1 MAEKRFYWLKLKEN
15 YFNSPKIK
23 KLRKIA
29 GGDTYTI
36 IYLKM
41 QLLSIK
47 NNGIIEFEK
56 IEPTFQEELALKLD
70 EDVENVSVTLAY
82 LQAQGLIDMNDNN
95 EFLLLEASNNIGS
108 ESESAERVRQF
119 RERENQKVLKEPKS
133 NALRQRQFRA
143 KEICSQSQHI
153 PLIED
158 YINNKRYNG
167 NYYLVFKRDE
177 MKCAICGK
185 VENLCVHHIN
195 GFDENKPENS
205 NENKM
210 ITLCRECHS
219 QVHSK
224 SLEIPK
230 LKLESIG
237 YFDECNESNEM
248 CNESVTEVK
257 RTSISNSISKSLDYN
272 NKEENKTKEEK
283 HKYGEYNH
291 VLLTDKELNR
301 LKDEIG
307 EKNTES
313 AIKLLDEAIEMKG
326 YKYKS
331 HYLAIRKWVLTSL
344 KQQGKWVDV
353 PVKSVK
359 VITDEEEKA
368 KKELDEKF
376 KKDPNAEKEFA
387 EFMKSRK
394 LDTNIFKEF

>member
-1 MAEKRFYWLKLKEN
+1 MAEKRYYWLKLKED

-82 LQAQGLIDMNDNN
+82 LQTQGLIDMNENN

-119 RERENQKVLKEPKS
+119 RERENQKALKEPKS

-185 VENLCVHHIN
+185 IENLCVHHID
-195 GFDENKPENS
+195 GFDENKSENS

-248 CNESVTEVK
+248 CNGSVTGVLQNSI
-257 RTSISNSISKSLDYN
+257 SISNSKSISSSKSNEDGVVG
-272 NKEENKTKEEK
+272 EEKKSK
-283 HKYGEYNH
+283 HKYGEFKR
-291 VLLTDKELNR
+291 VFLTDEELEKLNKEF
-301 LKDEIG
+301 G
-307 EKNTES
+307 EEKTQK
-313 AIKLLDEAIEMKG
+313 AITYLDEYIEMKG
-326 YKYKS
+326 AKYKS
-331 HYLAIRKWVLTSL
+331 HYLAMRKWVFNA
-344 KQQGKWVDV
+344 V
-353 PVKSVK
+353 
-359 VITDEEEKA
+359 EEKEQKSA
-368 KKELDEKF
+368 KTNDKGKSMWETLNEAFDE
-376 KKDPNAEKEFA
+376 
-387 EFMKSRK
+387 
-394 LDTNIFKEF
+394 

>member
-1 MAEKRFYWLKLKEN
+1 MAEKRYYWLKLKED

-47 NNGIIEFEK
+47 NKGIIEFEK
-56 IEPTFQEELALKLD
+56 IEPTFEEELALKLD
-70 EDVENVSVTLAY
+70 EDVENVSITLHY
-82 LQAQGLIDMNDNN
+82 LQSQGLVDVNND
-95 EFLLLEASNNIGS
+95 EFLLLDASNNIGS
-108 ESESAERVRQF
+108 ESDSAERVRLF
-119 RERENQKVLKEPKS
+119 RERENQKALREPKS

-177 MKCAICGK
+177 MKCSICGQI
-185 VENLCVHHIN
+185 ENLCIHHID
-195 GFDENKPENS
+195 GFDENIPQNS

-219 QVHSK
+219 KVHSK

-237 YFDECNESNEM
+237 YFDEYNESNEM
-248 CNESVTEVK
+248 CNASVTQVK
-257 RTSISNSISKSLDYN
+257 RNSISISNSISNIYN
-272 NKEENKTKEEK
+272 NKEENQVKEERHK
-283 HKYGEYNH
+283 HGEYGW
-291 VLLTDKELNR
+291 VKLTDEQYNR
-301 LKDEIG
+301 LKSEYSNIDNIINRIDEYVQSNG
-307 EKNTES
+307 NKN
-313 AIKLLDEAIEMKG
+313 
-326 YKYKS
+326 KYKDWN
-331 HYLAIRKWVLTSL
+331 LVIRKAIRAKWSCL
-344 KQQGKWVDV
+344 KDIADNQY
-353 PVKSVK
+353 S
-359 VITDEEEKA
+359 DEDLARYRRE
-368 KKELDEKF
+368 D
-376 KKDPNAEKEFA
+376 
-387 EFMKSRK
+387 
-394 LDTNIFKEF
+394 